1 MRDRHRAFWPPW
13 APPSLV
19 LPETSLF
26 ENLAVSARRYPD
38 KPAILYYGSAL
49 TYRRLLAEVEALA
62 GWLQQEAGVAKG
74 DRVLLYLQN
83 APQFVIGYYAALR
96 ADAIVVPVNPMNRQ
110 GELEHLLADTGAKAA
125 VVAQD
130 LLEHLAPL
138 LDRRRNLRAV
148 VACYGDYAEPAAG
161 LPLPEI
167 VAAPGHPVETPN
179 AVAWRDALAA
189 GHAPGPHR
197 ATAADPAL
205 ICYSSGTTGRPKG
218 CLHSHRSV
226 SATLWGSLAWNPA
239 QASSVALATLPY
251 FHVTGMQN
259 SMNAL
264 LCAGATIVLM
274 SRWDRRLAADLIE
287 RHRVTHWRS
296 ITTMAVDFLSD
307 PDVATRDLSSLT
319 AIGGGGA
326 QMPKAIADKL
336 KRLTGLDY
344 VEGYGL
350 TETCAGTHI
359 NPPQR
364 AKPQCLGIPV
374 FDVDSRLLDPETL
387 QELGPGKVGEIV
399 VSAPQVFLGYWNAP
413 EADAAAFLEIDG
425 KRFFRTGDLGTYD
438 EEGYWFLVD
447 RLKRMINASGFKVWP
462 AEVEALLYDHP
473 DVVEACVVSAPDAR
487 RGETVKALVI
497 RRAGSTLDEQTL
509 SDWCRERMAAY
520 KVPRIVAF
528 VDSLPRSGAGK
539 VLWRQ
544 IQEAEW
550 TEPSPAAGR

>member
-19 LPETSLF
+19 LPETSVF

-38 KPAILYYGSAL
+38 KPAILYYGGSL
-49 TYRRLLAEVEALA
+49 TYRRLLAEVEAVA
-62 GWLQQEAGVAKG
+62 GWLQQVAGVAQG

-96 ADAIVVPVNPMNRQ
+96 ADAIVVPVNPMNRR

-138 LDRRRNLRAV
+138 LEAGRLPRAL
-148 VACYGDYAEPAAG
+148 VACYADYADADAG
-161 LPLPEI
+161 PPLPEA
-167 VAAPGHPVETPN
+167 VAAPRRPLEAAN
-179 AVAWRDALAA
+179 AVAWHDALAA
-189 GHAPGPHR
+189 AHAPGLHR

-296 ITTMAVDFLSD
+296 ITTMAVDFLCD

-326 QMPKAIADKL
+326 QMPKAIAEKL

-387 QELGPGKVGEIV
+387 RELGPGEVGEIV

-438 EEGYWFLVD
+438 EEGYWFLRD

-473 DVVEACVVSAPDAR
+473 EVVEACVVSAPDAR
-487 RGETVKALVI
+487 RGETVKALVV
-497 RRAGSTLDEQTL
+497 RRRGSELDAETL
-509 SDWCRERMAAY
+509 SGWCRERMAAY

-550 TEPSPAAGR
+550 AAPATTPGE